1 MSDGT
6 VSPDNSTG
14 IPYFYLSPLDT
25 SMIDIAS
32 NTATSITISEE
43 MIHSDCSSQK
53 VDPESPLCAR
63 LTLTG
68 HMVPVPTA
76 SEQAQA
82 RAALFSRHPV
92 MSVSQSPLARAA
104 LALSLALMARVT
116 LPLSKTHSV
125 ALALALALALTLTL
139 ALVLTLALA
148 LALFSLLLS
157 PDLARRPLFHVL

>member
-1 MSDGT
+1 MQSMSDGT

-14 IPYFYLSPLDT
+14 IPYFYVSPLDT
-25 SMIDIAS
+25 SMIDIAADNS
-32 NTATSITISEE
+32 TSITISEE
-43 MIHSDCSSQK
+43 MINSDCSSQK

-92 MSVSQSPLARAA
+92 MSVSLSSFRATAQRSGQQVEMIERWFYA
-104 LALSLALMARVT
+104 LTCRD
-116 LPLSKTHSV
+116 LPL
-125 ALALALALALTLTL
+125 LA
-139 ALVLTLALA
+139 
-148 LALFSLLLS
+148 
-157 PDLARRPLFHVL
+157 